1 MLLIRLL
8 FGSESLRRREV
19 RKVAPIMSPI
29 ERKIMAETAMD
40 LRRDCLLTQPHSA
53 SLTTKHKP
61 VPAAFGK
68 NYDGRALFRS
78 TSPQRPEWQP
88 RKFSDFAPKVYRV
101 LGLDIDYGGRPLGPG
116 DYDTLHEMNM
126 AGGAPHG
133 GAAECDFKSG
143 SPRQPRS
150 AKPLT
155 HKCQFLPIDTAEH
168 TVVTTQ
174 PVVPGAHGRSF
185 NTSPRNPSPPY
196 RDPGLNEQSDPLAR
210 SLVDEVNKSSR
221 LYKAAFQS
229 GVKRLSLPRSMT
241 NEELGPGR
249 YAPRPGMVVRHAE
262 SLSPMF
268 KVPTNSKLQRRPRH
282 LTSMLKKEA
291 YGGEWMSTGPRWI
304 PREHPWTSRAAF
316 TYK

>member
-1 MLLIRLL
+1 M
-8 FGSESLRRREV
+8 
-19 RKVAPIMSPI
+19 PQSPI

-116 DYDTLHEMNM
+116 DYDTLDEMNM
-126 AGGAPHG
+126 AGGAPRG

-210 SLVDEVNKSSR
+210 SLVDEVHKSSR
-221 LYKAAFQS
+221 LYKASFQS

-249 YAPRPGMVVRHAE
+249 YAPRPGVVVRHAE

-268 KVPTNSKLQRRPRH
+268 KAPTNSKLQRRPRH

-304 PREHPWTSRAAF
+304 PSQHPWTSRAAF